1 MFFSYHILQESV
13 DLDQLSALNWSF
25 APERSPTAKFKSV
38 DLLVHVAKKAQCF
51 ENDNIFKV

>member
-1 MFFSYHILQESV
+1 V